1 MSNENLAQIETLQEQ
16 EGKEAISKIQEIKQK
31 AEVSFEGD
39 VVGAAEKAISELTG
53 AGNETTKSMQAETNI
68 AINTA
73 KSMGGTEQKVKEI
86 SESVQNEVS
95 TAVESG
101 KQEISEVKNENQE
114 KNKLENIEGDIKYK
128 EKSLETLEANIA
140 HVEQQKNAYID
151 LLDQEVV
158 YISEEYMNGIAKIIS
173 PETEKYTK
181 LWEEFPVYPF
191 TSTPRSED
199 KMADD
204 LKEKNFSP
212 ERIEEFKKKRQELFT
227 LQDEIRKKYGSKI
240 KNQDGGLGFSNSNTI
255 KELHHPFLYVGH
267 GSHYF
272 DGSLLNKKMKLG
284 DLLNKEEEIKKE
296 KRDKTIQE
304 IQELR
309 KQKEAIVK
317 V

>member
-114 KNKLENIEGDIKYK
+114 
-128 EKSLETLEANIA
+128 
-140 HVEQQKNAYID
+140 
-151 LLDQEVV
+151 
-158 YISEEYMNGIAKIIS
+158 
-173 PETEKYTK
+173 
-181 LWEEFPVYPF
+181 
-191 TSTPRSED
+191 
-199 KMADD
+199 
-204 LKEKNFSP
+204 
-212 ERIEEFKKKRQELFT
+212 LFT

-309 KQKEAIVK
+309 KQKEAIV
-317 V
+317 